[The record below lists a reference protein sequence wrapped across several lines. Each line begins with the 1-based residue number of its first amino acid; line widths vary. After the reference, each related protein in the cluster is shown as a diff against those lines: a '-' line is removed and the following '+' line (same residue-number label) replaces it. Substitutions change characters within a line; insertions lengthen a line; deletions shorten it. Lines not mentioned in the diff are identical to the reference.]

1 MHSRYETSIGNNDP
15 TPLNTEVGLD
25 EWGDP
30 FTSSVAPGT
39 PSGGFMEIAEHEQI
53 LADLYAQHVLELR
66 RASRRATGATVAAC
80 AVAVAMFSFGPSLVS
95 YVLKPDAPATST
107 PNPGNMTPAPATP
120 SSSPTTLSTETPSL
134 PTTAES
140 SQPSGENS
148 SPTSMPEGKDTGP
161 DSTPSKTPNTTD
173 DKSTTLDTNT
183 LPTAN
188 EEQRQ
193 SKAKAGFA
201 TVKDAD
207 FMWPTATGGTPVK
220 FAAFNANQIGGVGGE
235 WGDTFS
241 EAELNKIFAA
251 FPKKSAVR
259 VSAWPDSDIA
269 QMQLATKVAGKY
281 DQKVIFTLA
290 EGQQWDEIKA
300 DSDEFFKEGYKKS
313 ILPWI
318 KKVVPLFEKD
328 TNIFAWEVMNES
340 GGIGGDVKPETMFS
354 FHADIFKTIR
364 DIDKNHLVSTGRHHC
379 FNGSGWGE
387 ENCERINKLADFGS
401 AHDYSEREIDSKDGS
416 YIDEKVVNTV
426 KTIKRLGKPVYV
438 GEVAIRGGDKGDCVR
453 SGKERNEF
461 AVKKLDKYF
470 KELGV
475 NAVAFWRVIKDT
487 APCKG
492 AGDEQ
497 IDVGPDDSLVAT
509 VAKYNEKLNTN

>member
-1 MHSRYETSIGNNDP
+1 MHSRYETSTGNYEP
-15 TPLNTEVGLD
+15 PLGNTEWLG
-25 EWGDP
+25 EWDDDP
-30 FTSSVAPGT
+30 FASSMTPGT
-39 PSGGFMEIAEHEQI
+39 PSSGFMKIAEHERI
-53 LADLYAQHVLELR
+53 VADLHAKNVLELR
-66 RASRRATGATVAAC
+66 LASMRATTATVVACVAAG
-80 AVAVAMFSFGPSLVS
+80 AIYSFGPSLVS
-95 YVLKPDAPATST
+95 YVLKPDTPATST
-107 PNPGNMTPAPATP
+107 PNPGNVTPVPATP
-120 SSSPTTLSTETPSL
+120 SSSPTTLSTETPL
-134 PTTAES
+134 S
-140 SQPSGENS
+140 SAN
-148 SPTSMPEGKDTGP
+148 TNP
-161 DSTPSKTPNTTD
+161 DSTSSKTPNTTD
-173 DKSTTLDTNT
+173 YKSTTPDTNT
-183 LPTAN
+183 SPAAD

-201 TVKDAD
+201 TVKGAE
-207 FMWPTATGGTPVK
+207 FMWPSTTGGEPVK

-235 WGDTFS
+235 WGATFS
-241 EAELNKIFAA
+241 EAELNQIFAA

-269 QMQLATKVAGKY
+269 QMQLAAKVAGKY

-300 DSDEFFKEGYKKS
+300 DSNEFFKEGYKKS

-318 KKVVPLFEKD
+318 KKVVPLFEGD
-328 TNIFAWEVMNES
+328 PNVFAWEVMNES
-340 GGIGGDVKPETMFS
+340 GGIGGDVEPETMFN

-364 DIDKNHLVSTGRHHC
+364 NIDKNHLVSTGAHHC

-387 ENCERINKLADFGS
+387 ANCERINKLADFGS
-401 AHDYSEREIDSKDGS
+401 VHDYSERENNSKDGS
-416 YIDEKVVNTV
+416 YIDEKVVKTV
-426 KTIKRLGKPVYV
+426 KIIKRLGKPVYV

-492 AGDEQ
+492 GGAGDEQ
-497 IDVGPDDSLVAT
+497 IDVGPHDSLVAA
-509 VAKYNEKLNTN
+509 VKNYSRELNKS